1 MLEVSVKKDTI
12 HIGSHFAVNF
22 QRTLRIPD
30 DGGTYPL
37 PPGLGDFPIF
47 RVEDYAERVPS
58 AWNEHGGVFIPMYQ
72 REALWLS
79 FEGADWRPNAVK
91 VAAGKINALTGKRL
105 HKRLNRTRQNYL
117 VCPDQPWLDG
127 INAGEGYI
135 RQFVAMP
142 LGLGYTVEG
151 QLTGKEEFGG
161 IQIIVYDP
169 KPGKFS
175 EERLLDEEDMQF
187 DMLYSA
193 ASPSGEMGIGAGGK
207 MEQKI
212 YPDEYGVDTWDPD
225 NYGRVYVHIVNSL
238 MFRQITDLA
247 PPPTPISADTYTEY
261 GFPWFKLYDEKQGDI
276 ASSDKLS
283 KVKTVKQVGKEKGV
297 GPQPDDDSVKID
309 QQQIKGIKKGGQKV
323 KDGQW

>member
-12 HIGSHFAVNF
+12 GIGPHFAVNF

-37 PPGLGDFPIF
+37 PPGLGDFPVF
-47 RVEDYAERVPS
+47 RVEDYADRVPS

-79 FEGADWRPNAVK
+79 FEGAYWRPNAVK
-91 VAAGKINALTGKRL
+91 VTIGKINALTGKRL
-105 HKRLNRTRQNYL
+105 HKRLNRTLQNYL

-142 LGLGYTVEG
+142 LGMGYTVEG

-161 IQIIVYDP
+161 IQIMVYDP

-175 EERLLDEEDMQF
+175 EAPSLRKEEMVF
-187 DMLYSA
+187 AMLS
-193 ASPSGEMGIGAGGK
+193 SPEPSSGEMGIGAGGK

-225 NYGRVYVHIVNSL
+225 NFGRVYVHIVNSL
-238 MFRQITDLA
+238 MFQQITELA

-261 GFPWFKLYDEKQGDI
+261 GFPWFKLYDEEQGDI
-276 ASSDKLS
+276 TATDKLS
-283 KVKTVKQVGKEKGV
+283 KVKTIKQIDKEKELV
-297 GPQPDDDSVKID
+297 PQQDDDTVKID
-309 QQQIKGIKKGGQKV
+309 QEQIIGLKKSGKKV
-323 KDGQW
+323 TDGQG